1 METNAKVPVM
11 IELAKLRKGKPV
23 KRVFLA
29 KVSHIGVDYE
39 FILETTKTKLCT
51 LRFRIAP
58 GDKVTCGE
66 QSYLITMMSIYWSGP
81 PDFFAKP
88 IETSQSDIEE
98 LRIYAKKE
106 FGI

>member
-39 FILETTKTKLCT
+39 FILETTKSKLCT

-88 IETSQSDIEE
+88 IETSKADVEE
-98 LRIYAKKE
+98 LRVFAKKE